1 MKMEKHMNAT
11 AIKNRINQCA
21 TLFGFVFNG
30 KDGNV
35 DPYYIPE
42 TNSIEFLLYF
52 DGDEQTVYDIEDVMN
67 TPFIEGKTLAE
78 VADQIR
84 ITEW

>member
-1 MKMEKHMNAT
+1 MTEKANK
-11 AIKNRINQCA
+11 IKNRIEECV
-21 TLFGFVFNG
+21 TLFGFEYKG

-42 TNSIEFLLYF
+42 KHRQEYLLFY
-52 DGDEQTVYDIEDVMN
+52 DGKEQTVYDIEDVMN
-67 TPFIEGKTLAE
+67 TPFIAGKTLADVSDE
-78 VADQIR
+78 IT